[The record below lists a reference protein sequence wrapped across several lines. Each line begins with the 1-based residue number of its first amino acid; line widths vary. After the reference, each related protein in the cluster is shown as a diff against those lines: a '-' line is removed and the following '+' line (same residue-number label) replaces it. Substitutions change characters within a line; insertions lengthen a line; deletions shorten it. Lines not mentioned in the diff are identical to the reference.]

1 MTVTGSTSAEVAAS
15 SYVPPYK
22 VTTSYAQ
29 SPEVTGSVTSA
40 LPVNPTVSSSAIS
53 GVDYATAYLEAHM
66 MSWPSYRYA
75 YLFWIILAGL
85 AAIYALSHHLRLSAG
100 SLGAG
105 YSKWGM
111 RRKGLGSKDGRRGT
125 ILPSNNILLSIAF
138 LIVLSVVLCVVGYDY
153 INPSSATLNFA
164 SYQKRGFVPYGIS
177 KAFWTLGNRFGYM
190 AFAMTPL
197 VVLFAL
203 KAPPFAF
210 LSLRPLTHLYND
222 KLALFHRAAAWLVW
236 SFTTVHTILWTIQLF
251 RDKRDGRAVWFT
263 IWNSYHFIFGCIA
276 YGLMTA
282 VMVLSLKPVRKHGF
296 EFFYIAHVVLVF
308 LTIQLSSSG
317 VVRELSYD
325 QYSYRK
331 QDFKQNGSY
340 STPQRNPGNP
350 YDDKSLPQPPSMH
363 RSQTGDV
370 SEFGASKSQIGYDEG
385 SLQPLGS
392 YDARYSNIDPT
403 ATSPPYHE
411 RVKSVANSI
420 PPNLPIYMPTT
431 IPIGHAQAQLLPSRT
446 VRLTVRV
453 ARPFHWAPGQSV
465 LLYLPELSWFQSH
478 PFTILN
484 NDPNEIMLLVKA
496 RKGLT
501 RRLFN
506 YVRKRSLAAIG
517 INSVKDRRISLPSM
531 RTSSGESNLYVPPI
545 FLKAWVDGPM
555 GSSERVRWKD
565 HSSVVVVCGGSG
577 VSFGAAICEHVC
589 MSIKNQIGKT
599 RRIRFCWVVREYA
612 EIAWVAGQLTR
623 CQDMVSA
630 DQLQIDIF
638 VTKGQRLKDDFA
650 PPQPV
655 FARGGTHSRE
665 ASVGSVTSEMSV
677 DSSSADRDEAVEN
690 TLKESYADVIDL
702 TNYEDEEDV
711 NDPAENRL
719 SNKLEQQGK
728 LRRARSRKIAKRKSA
743 AKLPRTPSYPP
754 SRFQSTY
761 SYDNPEESYAPINLG
776 YGHSPASSLY
786 DPFQE
791 SRIPTVHSSIA
802 MSPSASQSMLVHSAS
817 QSMLSNST
825 SLSMLPTSPPFN
837 PHHDKRQSI
846 RSVPDSTNTGNDPFV
861 AGSSQEHGSSSVGHS
876 TLTDETQGAYP
887 GDPFR
892 DIQNAL
898 SRTSRTQSMVLL
910 ENSGADPN
918 EDAGLWIDEADYAA
932 MSIMSE
938 MARAGKPKLSAVL
951 EEEIEIALGSL
962 IVATCGPVTLNTVV
976 RNLVSKSISP
986 SRIHRGDKRGHIVV
1000 YSEDYEE

>member
-22 VTTSYAQ
+22 ATTSYAQ
-29 SPEVTGSVTSA
+29 SPE
-40 LPVNPTVSSSAIS
+40 VNPTVSSSAIS
-53 GVDYATAYLEAHM
+53 GADYATAYLEAHM

-111 RRKGLGSKDGRRGT
+111 RRKGLGTKDGRRGT

-138 LIVLSVVLCVVGYDY
+138 LIALSIVLCLVGYDY

-210 LSLRPLTHLYND
+210 LSLRPLTHLYYD

-251 RDKRDGRAVWFT
+251 RDKRDGRA
-263 IWNSYHFIFGCIA
+263 
-276 YGLMTA
+276 
-282 VMVLSLKPVRKHGF
+282 
-296 EFFYIAHVVLVF
+296 FFYIAHVVLVF
-308 LTIQLSSSG
+308 LTIVCSIIHHPVLWFWMVAALILWGCERSVRLIRMIRING
-317 VVRELSYD
+317 IFGKDKYNVVVPGRSYD
-325 QYSYRK
+325 QYSYPK
-331 QDFKQNGSY
+331 QNFKQNGSY
-340 STPQRNPGNP
+340 STPQRNPGNA

-403 ATSPPYHE
+403 VTSPPYHE

-531 RTSSGESNLYVPPI
+531 RTSSGENNLYVPPI

-577 VSFGAAICEHVC
+577 VSFGVAICEHVC

-612 EIAWVAGQLTR
+612 EIAWVAGQLRR
-623 CQDMVSA
+623 CQDMVTA

-665 ASVGSVTSEMSV
+665 GSVGSVASEMSV
-677 DSSSADRDEAVEN
+677 DSSSADRDETVEN

-754 SRFQSTY
+754 SRFQSMY

-776 YGHSPASSLY
+776 YGYSPASSLY

-825 SLSMLPTSPPFN
+825 SFSMLPTSPPFN

-846 RSVPDSTNTGNDPFV
+846 RSVPDSTNTANDPFV

-892 DIQNAL
+892 DIQTAL

-910 ENSGADPN
+910 ENSGADPK

-932 MSIMSE
+932 MCIMSE

>member
-22 VTTSYAQ
+22 ATTSYAQ

-138 LIVLSVVLCVVGYDY
+138 LIVLSVVLCLVGYDY

-177 KAFWTLGNRFGYM
+177 KTFWTLGNRFGYM

-210 LSLRPLTHLYND
+210 LSLRPLTHLYYD

-296 EFFYIAHVVLVF
+296 EFFYLAHVVLVF

-317 VVRELSYD
+317 VVREVSYD
-325 QYSYRK
+325 QYSYPK

-340 STPQRNPGNP
+340 STPQRNPGNA

-446 VRLTVRV
+446 VRLTIRV

-612 EIAWVAGQLTR
+612 EIAWVAGQLRR

-665 ASVGSVTSEMSV
+665 ASVGSVASEMSV

-754 SRFQSTY
+754 SRFQSMY

-837 PHHDKRQSI
+837 PQHDKRQSI

-932 MSIMSE
+932 MCIMSE

-986 SRIHRGDKRGHIVV
+986 SRIHRGDKRGHIIV

>member
-22 VTTSYAQ
+22 ATTSYAQ
-29 SPEVTGSVTSA
+29 SPEITGSVTSA
-40 LPVNPTVSSSAIS
+40 LP
-53 GVDYATAYLEAHM
+53 AHM

-111 RRKGLGSKDGRRGT
+111 RRKGLGTKDGRRGT

-153 INPSSATLNFA
+153 INPSSAVLNFA
-164 SYQKRGFVPYGIS
+164 SYQKRVFMPYGIS

-210 LSLRPLTHLYND
+210 LSLRPFTHLYYD
-222 KLALFHRAAAWLVW
+222 KLALFHRAAAWLIW

-296 EFFYIAHVVLVF
+296 ECSGSGWQ
-308 LTIQLSSSG
+308 QLSSSG
-317 VVRELSYD
+317 VVREVSYD
-325 QYSYRK
+325 QYSYPK

-340 STPQRNPGNP
+340 STPQRHPGNA
-350 YDDKSLPQPPSMH
+350 YDDKSLPQPPSMR

-392 YDARYSNIDPT
+392 YDARYNNNDPT

-531 RTSSGESNLYVPPI
+531 RTSSGENNLYVPPI

-589 MSIKNQIGKT
+589 
-599 RRIRFCWVVREYA
+599 
-612 EIAWVAGQLTR
+612 
-623 CQDMVSA
+623 
-630 DQLQIDIF
+630 
-638 VTKGQRLKDDFA
+638 QRVKDDLA

-665 ASVGSVTSEMSV
+665 ASVASVASVMSV
-677 DSSSADRDEAVEN
+677 DTSSADRDEAVEN

-728 LRRARSRKIAKRKSA
+728 LRRARSRKLAKRKSA

-761 SYDNPEESYAPINLG
+761 SYDNPEESYTPTNLG

-825 SLSMLPTSPPFN
+825 SLSVLPTSPPPFN

-846 RSVPDSTNTGNDPFV
+846 RSVPNSTYTADDPFV

-876 TLTDETQGAYP
+876 TLTDETQGAYS

-892 DIQNAL
+892 DIQTAL

-932 MSIMSE
+932 MCIMSE

-962 IVATCGPVTLNTVV
+962 IVAM
-976 RNLVSKSISP
+976 
-986 SRIHRGDKRGHIVV
+986 

>member
-1 MTVTGSTSAEVAAS
+1 M
-15 SYVPPYK
+15 
-22 VTTSYAQ
+22 
-29 SPEVTGSVTSA
+29 
-40 LPVNPTVSSSAIS
+40 
-53 GVDYATAYLEAHM
+53 
-66 MSWPSYRYA
+66 
-75 YLFWIILAGL
+75 
-85 AAIYALSHHLRLSAG
+85 
-100 SLGAG
+100 
-105 YSKWGM
+105 
-111 RRKGLGSKDGRRGT
+111 
-125 ILPSNNILLSIAF
+125 
-138 LIVLSVVLCVVGYDY
+138 
-153 INPSSATLNFA
+153 
-164 SYQKRGFVPYGIS
+164 
-177 KAFWTLGNRFGYM
+177 
-190 AFAMTPL
+190 
-197 VVLFAL
+197 
-203 KAPPFAF
+203 
-210 LSLRPLTHLYND
+210 
-222 KLALFHRAAAWLVW
+222 AAAL
-236 SFTTVHTILWTIQLF
+236 ILWGCERSVRLI
-251 RDKRDGRAVWFT
+251 RMIRING
-263 IWNSYHFIFGCIA
+263 IFGKDK
-276 YGLMTA
+276 YN
-282 VMVLSLKPVRKHGF
+282 
-296 EFFYIAHVVLVF
+296 VLV
-308 LTIQLSSSG
+308 SG
-317 VVRELSYD
+317 RSYD
-325 QYSYRK
+325 QYSYPK

-340 STPQRNPGNP
+340 STPQRHPGNA
-350 YDDKSLPQPPSMH
+350 YDDKSLPQPPSMR

-392 YDARYSNIDPT
+392 YDARYNNNDPT

-531 RTSSGESNLYVPPI
+531 RTSSGENNLYVPPI

-612 EIAWVAGQLTR
+612 EIAWVAGQLRR

-638 VTKGQRLKDDFA
+638 VTKGQRVKDDLA

-665 ASVGSVTSEMSV
+665 ASVASVASEMSV
-677 DSSSADRDEAVEN
+677 DTSSADRDEAVEN

-728 LRRARSRKIAKRKSA
+728 LRRARSRKLAKRKSA

-761 SYDNPEESYAPINLG
+761 SYDNPEESYTPTNLG

-825 SLSMLPTSPPFN
+825 SLSVLPTSPPPFN

-846 RSVPDSTNTGNDPFV
+846 RSVPNSTYTADDPFV

-876 TLTDETQGAYP
+876 TLTDETQGAYS

-892 DIQNAL
+892 DIQTAL

-932 MSIMSE
+932 MCIMSE

-962 IVATCGPVTLNTVV
+962 IVA
-976 RNLVSKSISP
+976 SKSC
-986 SRIHRGDKRGHIVV
+986 GHCIFFLAFK
-1000 YSEDYEE
+1000 

>member
-29 SPEVTGSVTSA
+29 SPEVTGS
-40 LPVNPTVSSSAIS
+40 VNPTVSSSAIS

-282 VMVLSLKPVRKHGF
+282 VMVLSLKP
-296 EFFYIAHVVLVF
+296 FFYIAHVVLVF
-308 LTIQLSSSG
+308 LTIVCSIIHHPVLWFWMVAALILWGCERTVRLIRMIRINGIFGKDKYNAVVSG
-317 VVRELSYD
+317 RSYD

-577 VSFGAAICEHVC
+577 VSFGAAICEHILLGC
-589 MSIKNQIGKT
+589 K
-599 RRIRFCWVVREYA
+599 R
-612 EIAWVAGQLTR
+612 
-623 CQDMVSA
+623 DMVSA

-802 MSPSASQSMLVHSAS
+802 MSPSASQSI
-817 QSMLSNST
+817 
-825 SLSMLPTSPPFN
+825 PPFN

>member
-22 VTTSYAQ
+22 ATTSYAQ
-29 SPEVTGSVTSA
+29 SPEVTGSITSA

-53 GVDYATAYLEAHM
+53 GADYATAYLEAHM

-111 RRKGLGSKDGRRGT
+111 RRKGLGTKDGRRGT

-138 LIVLSVVLCVVGYDY
+138 LIALSVVLCLVGYDY

-210 LSLRPLTHLYND
+210 LSLRPLTHLYYD

-317 VVRELSYD
+317 VVREVSYD
-325 QYSYRK
+325 QYSYPK
-331 QDFKQNGSY
+331 QNFKQNGSY
-340 STPQRNPGNP
+340 STPQRNPGNA

-403 ATSPPYHE
+403 VTSPPYHE

-531 RTSSGESNLYVPPI
+531 RTSSGENNLYVPPI

-612 EIAWVAGQLTR
+612 EIAWVAGQLRR
-623 CQDMVSA
+623 CQDMVTA

-665 ASVGSVTSEMSV
+665 GSVGSVASEMSV

-754 SRFQSTY
+754 SRFQSMY

-825 SLSMLPTSPPFN
+825 SFSMLPTSPPFN

-846 RSVPDSTNTGNDPFV
+846 RSVPDSTNTANDPFV

-887 GDPFR
+887 GDSFR
-892 DIQNAL
+892 DIQTAL

-910 ENSGADPN
+910 ENSGADPK
-918 EDAGLWIDEADYAA
+918 EDAGLWLDEADYAA
-932 MSIMSE
+932 MCIMSE

>member
-22 VTTSYAQ
+22 ATTSYAQ
-29 SPEVTGSVTSA
+29 SPE
-40 LPVNPTVSSSAIS
+40 VNPTVSSSAIS
-53 GVDYATAYLEAHM
+53 GADYATAYLEAHM

-111 RRKGLGSKDGRRGT
+111 RRKGLGTKDGRRGT

-138 LIVLSVVLCVVGYDY
+138 LIALSVVLCLVGYDY

-251 RDKRDGRAVWFT
+251 KDKRDGRA
-263 IWNSYHFIFGCIA
+263 
-276 YGLMTA
+276 
-282 VMVLSLKPVRKHGF
+282 
-296 EFFYIAHVVLVF
+296 FFYIAHVVLVF
-308 LTIQLSSSG
+308 LTIVCSIIHHPVLWFWMAAALILWGCERSVRLIRMIRING
-317 VVRELSYD
+317 IFGKDKYNVVVPGRSYD
-325 QYSYRK
+325 QYSYPK

-340 STPQRNPGNP
+340 STPQRNPGNA
-350 YDDKSLPQPPSMH
+350 YDDKSLPQPPSMP
-363 RSQTGDV
+363 RSQTGNV

-403 ATSPPYHE
+403 VTSPPYHE

-555 GSSERVRWKD
+555 GSSERV
-565 HSSVVVVCGGSG
+565 SVSELQS
-577 VSFGAAICEHVC
+577 VS
-589 MSIKNQIGKT
+589 MSL
-599 RRIRFCWVVREYA
+599 R
-612 EIAWVAGQLTR
+612 R
-623 CQDMVSA
+623 CQDMVTA

-655 FARGGTHSRE
+655 FAQGGTHSRE
-665 ASVGSVTSEMSV
+665 VSVGSVASEMSV

-754 SRFQSTY
+754 SRFQSVY
-761 SYDNPEESYAPINLG
+761 SYDNPEESYAPINPG

-825 SLSMLPTSPPFN
+825 SFSMLPTSPPYN
-837 PHHDKRQSI
+837 PHHDNRQSI
-846 RSVPDSTNTGNDPFV
+846 RSVPDSTNTANDPFV

-892 DIQNAL
+892 DMQTAL
-898 SRTSRTQSMVLL
+898 SRASRTQSMVLL
-910 ENSGADPN
+910 ENSGADPK

-932 MSIMSE
+932 MCIMSE

>member
-1 MTVTGSTSAEVAAS
+1 
-15 SYVPPYK
+15 
-22 VTTSYAQ
+22 
-29 SPEVTGSVTSA
+29 
-40 LPVNPTVSSSAIS
+40 
-53 GVDYATAYLEAHM
+53 
-66 MSWPSYRYA
+66 
-75 YLFWIILAGL
+75 
-85 AAIYALSHHLRLSAG
+85 
-100 SLGAG
+100 
-105 YSKWGM
+105 
-111 RRKGLGSKDGRRGT
+111 
-125 ILPSNNILLSIAF
+125 
-138 LIVLSVVLCVVGYDY
+138 
-153 INPSSATLNFA
+153 
-164 SYQKRGFVPYGIS
+164 
-177 KAFWTLGNRFGYM
+177 
-190 AFAMTPL
+190 
-197 VVLFAL
+197 
-203 KAPPFAF
+203 
-210 LSLRPLTHLYND
+210 
-222 KLALFHRAAAWLVW
+222 
-236 SFTTVHTILWTIQLF
+236 
-251 RDKRDGRAVWFT
+251 
-263 IWNSYHFIFGCIA
+263 
-276 YGLMTA
+276 
-282 VMVLSLKPVRKHGF
+282 
-296 EFFYIAHVVLVF
+296 
-308 LTIQLSSSG
+308 
-317 VVRELSYD
+317 
-325 QYSYRK
+325 
-331 QDFKQNGSY
+331 
-340 STPQRNPGNP
+340 
-350 YDDKSLPQPPSMH
+350 
-363 RSQTGDV
+363 
-370 SEFGASKSQIGYDEG
+370 
-385 SLQPLGS
+385 
-392 YDARYSNIDPT
+392 
-403 ATSPPYHE
+403 
-411 RVKSVANSI
+411 
-420 PPNLPIYMPTT
+420 
-431 IPIGHAQAQLLPSRT
+431 
-446 VRLTVRV
+446 
-453 ARPFHWAPGQSV
+453 
-465 LLYLPELSWFQSH
+465 
-478 PFTILN
+478 
-484 NDPNEIMLLVKA
+484 MLLVKA

-962 IVATCGPVTLNTVV
+962 IVA
-976 RNLVSKSISP
+976 SKSC
-986 SRIHRGDKRGHIVV
+986 GC
-1000 YSEDYEE
+1000 

>member
-22 VTTSYAQ
+22 ATTSYAQ
-29 SPEVTGSVTSA
+29 SPEITGSVTSA
-40 LPVNPTVSSSAIS
+40 LP
-53 GVDYATAYLEAHM
+53 AHM

-111 RRKGLGSKDGRRGT
+111 RRKGLGTKDGRRGT

-153 INPSSATLNFA
+153 INPSSAVLNFA
-164 SYQKRGFVPYGIS
+164 SYQKRVFMPYGIS

-210 LSLRPLTHLYND
+210 LSLRPFTHLYYD
-222 KLALFHRAAAWLVW
+222 KLALFHRAAAWLIW

-296 EFFYIAHVVLVF
+296 ECSGSGWQ
-308 LTIQLSSSG
+308 QLSSSG
-317 VVRELSYD
+317 VVREVSYD
-325 QYSYRK
+325 QYSYPK

-340 STPQRNPGNP
+340 STPQRHPGNA
-350 YDDKSLPQPPSMH
+350 YDDKSLPQPPSMR

-392 YDARYSNIDPT
+392 YDARYNNNDPT

-531 RTSSGESNLYVPPI
+531 RTSSGENNLYVPPI

-589 MSIKNQIGKT
+589 
-599 RRIRFCWVVREYA
+599 
-612 EIAWVAGQLTR
+612 
-623 CQDMVSA
+623 
-630 DQLQIDIF
+630 
-638 VTKGQRLKDDFA
+638 QRVKDDLA

-665 ASVGSVTSEMSV
+665 ASVASVASEMSV
-677 DSSSADRDEAVEN
+677 DTSSADRDEAVEN

-728 LRRARSRKIAKRKSA
+728 LRRARSRKLAKRKSA

-761 SYDNPEESYAPINLG
+761 SYDNPEESYTPTNLG

-825 SLSMLPTSPPFN
+825 SLSVLPTSPPPFN

-846 RSVPDSTNTGNDPFV
+846 RSVPNSTYTADDPFV

-876 TLTDETQGAYP
+876 TLTDETQGAYS

-892 DIQNAL
+892 DIQTAL

-932 MSIMSE
+932 MCIMSE

-962 IVATCGPVTLNTVV
+962 IVAM
-976 RNLVSKSISP
+976 
-986 SRIHRGDKRGHIVV
+986 